1 MAREDET
8 LPMQERLAMAFIA
21 LSMAVPRLVRVTFNE
36 MRVTGD
42 SFKFAYSVHCL
53 SKYVL

>member
-8 LPMQERLAMAFIA
+8 PPIQEPLAMAFIA

-36 MRVTGD
+36 VRETGD

-53 SKYVL
+53 DVPV